1 MNMFIFDIKKKPS
14 TFTITGDNLFKYFR
28 QNYCFNIG
36 SIYILSNYCDTGKK
50 DAAVHL
56 EITKRGAEIKR
67 GVSGLCFE
75 LSVYNSS
82 S

>member
-36 SIYILSNYCDTGKK
+36 TIYIISYYCDTGKK
-50 DAAVHL
+50 NGGSPRNH
-56 EITKRGAEIKR
+56 
-67 GVSGLCFE
+67 
-75 LSVYNSS
+75 
-82 S
+82 